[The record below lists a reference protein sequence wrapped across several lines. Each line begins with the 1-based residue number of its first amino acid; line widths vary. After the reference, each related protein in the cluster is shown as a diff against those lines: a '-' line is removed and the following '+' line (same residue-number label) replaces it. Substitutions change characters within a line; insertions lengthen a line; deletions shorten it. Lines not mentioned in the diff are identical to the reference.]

1 MLKLISLTLIS
12 LQSIIL
18 VACSSIQAFSP
29 AFKTASTPTFPTQ
42 SGPILKVSA
51 ENQASSRPLTS
62 PGEVVNIEFLENMV
76 YEIQLIKEV
85 LPETNG
91 QTRLKEGYFEKA
103 QPNSAASIIVKLIKS
118 TVGDLNHDSL
128 DDGIAVLS
136 IETGGSGVFIYLI
149 GVINQ
154 QGQPVQVAEYF
165 LGDRIKIDSLRI
177 EDAILLIDIQTHKET
192 DPACCPTESITKKFV
207 IEDQEFVEMIGIQ

>member
-12 LQSIIL
+12 IQSIIL
-18 VACSSIQAFSP
+18 VACSSIQMFKP
-29 AFKTASTPTFPTQ
+29 ASITASTPTFPTQ
-42 SGPILKVSA
+42 SVPILEVSA
-51 ENQASSRPLTS
+51 ENQASRRLLNS

-91 QTRLKEGYFEKA
+91 QTRLIEGYFEAA
-103 QPNSAASIIVKLIKS
+103 QPNSAASIKVKLIKNA
-118 TVGDLNHDSL
+118 TGDLNHDSL
-128 DDGIAVLS
+128 NDGIAVLS
-136 IETGGSGVFIYLI
+136 IDTGGSGSFIYLI

-154 QGQPVQVAEYF
+154 QGQPVQVAEFF

-177 EDAILLIDIQTHKET
+177 EDAVLLIDLQTHKET

-207 IEDQEFVEMIGIQ
+207 IEAQRFVEMIDIQ